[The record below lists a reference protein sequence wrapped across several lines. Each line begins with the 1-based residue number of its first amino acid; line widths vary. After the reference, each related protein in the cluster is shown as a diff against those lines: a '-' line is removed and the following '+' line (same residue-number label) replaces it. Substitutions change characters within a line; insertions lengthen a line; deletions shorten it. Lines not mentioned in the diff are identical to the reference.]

1 PNAKRTP
8 GFWETWQDREVGF
21 EWLGD
26 VFYRPGAVTLMDL
39 FSPDYLSKH
48 AEAEQQRLEVYRVRN
63 GNSGASST
71 GF

>member
-1 PNAKRTP
+1 
-8 GFWETWQDREVGF
+8 VGF